1 MRQPRLQFY
10 IGECLPD
17 FGEAGIQKNGN
28 TKTNEANKMTLW
40 HKSAGKGLVDVPSK
54 VDFPALEH
62 TILDF
67 WKEHNIFRRTI
78 DEREGCPDYVAYDG
92 PPGTNGKPHI
102 GNIMQSALKDL
113 WPRYYTMKGYH
124 VLRKAGWDTHGL
136 PIEQTAERELGL
148 STKQDIIEYGV
159 EKYIDYCRKTVFRY
173 KDAWGDAI
181 HRIGRFLDT
190 DDYYA
195 TMQKEYVQTDWWVL
209 KQAWKK
215 DILYQGHKI
224 LPYSPLGGM
233 TLSSHEVAQGYKDIT
248 DISLFVKFP
257 VIGQDK
263 TFLVAWTT
271 TAWTLLSNVAL
282 AINPKLQYVTVET
295 NGERLILAEDRLEA
309 VKDKLGE
316 FKVIDRKLG
325 AKLKC
330 TKYSP
335 LWDFL
340 NGVGDN
346 AHVVVADEYV
356 TAEDGSGMVHLA
368 LYGEDDF
375 RLINK
380 NNLPM
385 VQNVD
390 VTGHCT
396 DNTGVYAGRYFRDEG
411 DEAAKRDPLDVSI
424 IKDLAGKG
432 LLLGK
437 QRIVHSYPHN
447 YKSGE
452 PLMYFAKSA
461 WFLRTS
467 ALKEQMLAA
476 NEKINWYP
484 EHIKAGRFGNWLE
497 NNVDWAI
504 TRERFWGTPLPIW
517 TCEKDECKHR
527 ECVGSLEELG
537 ELRGEPLPDDF
548 DPHKPQIDK
557 ITLPCKKCGG
567 TMYRE
572 PEVLDC
578 WFDAGIMP
586 WGQWGYPVKAGS
598 EELLKRQLPGDF
610 ICEAIDQTRGWFYT
624 MLAPAVMLTNES
636 SYKNVIC
643 TELILDE
650 HGQKMSKSRK
660 ESMVD
665 PIELCDQY
673 GADAVRWNF
682 YGINPWTVRKF
693 KRSDIPDVLKQV
705 IIPYWNAYSFF
716 VTYARVDSW
725 SPSKDA
731 KLSDKLL
738 DRWIMSRLEEVRQ
751 SVEDGLDSYDVTS
764 AANAITAFIDEL
776 TNWYIR
782 RSRRRFWKSEDDN
795 DKQAAYQTLH
805 HVLVHLN
812 RILAP
817 FLPFVTEVIY
827 QNLERGFDV
836 DADDSIHLT
845 RWMPAGAVK
854 RDVELESSMKMVR
867 DIVTMARSLR
877 NEGDI
882 RVRQPLPEI
891 VIATD
896 GSELSKELSELILD
910 ELNVKKISYTTNSE
924 SLYSYQAKADFKA
937 LGPKFGK
944 KVNEVAAF
952 VSKLDDAAIRKLI
965 GGDSISFDGRDIS
978 KDELVLTQI
987 PAEGYW
993 VKSEGGLTV
1002 AVDHRIDDEL
1012 YSEWMA
1018 REFVHTVQNMRK
1030 DANLNVTQRITIE
1043 VSTSLWKIVENN
1055 QDYIKNETLA
1065 VELLQ
1070 NDKIASDTEHSVG
1083 DKSGKIQMR
1092 LS

>member
-1 MRQPRLQFY
+1 MKSDKP
-10 IGECLPD
+10 
-17 FGEAGIQKNGN
+17 
-28 TKTNEANKMTLW
+28 TLW
-40 HKSAGKGLVDVPSK
+40 HKTAGEGLVHVPSK

-67 WKEHNIFRRTI
+67 WKEQNIFQRTI

-113 WPRYYTMKGYH
+113 WPRYYTMKGYR

-148 STKQDIIEYGV
+148 STKQDIIDYGV
-159 EKYIDYCRKTVFRY
+159 DKYIDYCRKTVFRY

-195 TMQKEYVQTDWWVL
+195 TMQKEYVQTGWWVL
-209 KQAWKK
+209 KQAWNK

-224 LPYSPLGGM
+224 MPYSPLGGM

-248 DISLFVKFP
+248 DISLYVKFP
-257 VIGQDK
+257 VIGEEN
-263 TFLVAWTT
+263 TYLVAWTT

-282 AINPKLQYVTVET
+282 AVNPKLQYVTVEA
-295 NGERLILAEDRLEA
+295 NGERLILAEERLEA
-309 VKDKLGE
+309 VKDKIGDY
-316 FKVIDRKLG
+316 KIIGRRIG
-325 AKLKC
+325 SGLKGI
-330 TKYSP
+330 KYRP

-340 NGVGDN
+340 SEVGDN

-375 RLINK
+375 RLIKK

-390 VTGHCT
+390 VTGHCAK
-396 DNTGVYAGRYFRDEG
+396 NTGIYAGRYFREEENKENKTDSLE
-411 DEAAKRDPLDVSI
+411 VSI

-437 QRIVHSYPHN
+437 QKIVHSYPHN

-504 TRERFWGTPLPIW
+504 SRERFWGTPLPIW
-517 TCEKDECKHR
+517 TCENDECNER
-527 ECVGSLEELG
+527 VCVESIAELG

-557 ITLPCKKCGG
+557 VTLPCPKCNA

-586 WGQWGYPVKAGS
+586 WGQYGYPAKEGS

-624 MLAPAVMLTNES
+624 MLAPATMLINES

-665 PIELCDQY
+665 PIELCETY

-682 YGINPWTVRKF
+682 YSVNPWTVRKF
-693 KRSDIPDVLKQV
+693 MRSDIPDVLKQV

-716 VTYARVDSW
+716 VTYARVDNWRPDNS
-725 SPSKDA
+725 A
-731 KLSDKLL
+731 KPSDKLL
-738 DRWIMSRLEEVRQ
+738 DKWILSRLEGVRQ
-751 SVEDGLDSYDVTS
+751 AVEEGLDNYDVAS
-764 AANAITAFIDEL
+764 AASAITGFIDDL

-805 HVLVHLN
+805 KVLVNLN
-812 RILAP
+812 RMLAP
-817 FLPFVTEVIY
+817 FLPFLSEVIY
-827 QNLERGFDV
+827 QNLERGYNSNAV
-836 DADDSIHLT
+836 DSVHLIE
-845 RWMPAGAVK
+845 WVK
-854 RDVELESSMKMVR
+854 PLCERDMNIEVPMQQVR
-867 DIVTMARSLR
+867 DIITIARSLR
-877 NEGDI
+877 NEGNT
-882 RVRQPLPEI
+882 RVRQPLPEV
-891 VIATD
+891 VIATEGD
-896 GSELSKELSELILD
+896 MTMHDDYEELILD
-910 ELNVKKISYTTNSE
+910 ELNVKAVRRVDDAGVLFSYRS
-924 SLYSYQAKADFKA
+924 KADFKA
-937 LGPKFGK
+937 LGPRFGK
-944 KVNEVAAF
+944 NVGKIANEIANL
-952 VSKLDDAAIRKLI
+952 SDPAIRQLLT
-965 GGDSISFDGRDIS
+965 DGEIELAGES
-978 KDELVLTQI
+978 VYKDDVILAQI
-987 PAEGYW
+987 PVEGYW
-993 VKSEGGLTV
+993 VRTEGALTV
-1002 AVDHRIDDEL
+1002 AVDHRITDEL
-1012 YSEWMA
+1012 TSEWLA
-1018 REFVHTVQNMRK
+1018 REFVHHVQNMRK
-1030 DANLNVTQRITIE
+1030 EADLEVTQRIVIE
-1043 VSTSLWKIVENN
+1043 TNSDSDLRYALE
-1055 QDYIKNETLA
+1055 QHEEYIKAETLS
-1065 VELLQ
+1065 VELKSSLEH
-1070 NDKIASDTEHSVG
+1070 DVDTEYIIGNQKGNITIRIV
-1083 DKSGKIQMR
+1083 
-1092 LS
+1092 